1 MYIITYTAGMSET
14 LSVTTA
20 RKGLLGLVDEVD
32 RLYKRFIITKNGQD
46 VAVLMSA
53 SEFEGWMETL
63 LTISDGKSMKD
74 IKDTEKAIKENRLLS
89 FDDVTEKPQTERK
102 TK

>member
-1 MYIITYTAGMSET
+1 MSGT

-32 RLYKRFIITKNGQD
+32 RLYKRFIITKNGRD

-53 SEFEGWMETL
+53 SEFEGWVETL
-63 LTISDGKSMKD
+63 LTISDKKSMRD
-74 IKDTEKAIKENRLLS
+74 IKDAEKAIKENRLLN
-89 FDDVTEKPQTERK
+89 FDYVTGKPQAKRK